1 MGDKG
6 LNILLIEDNP
16 ADARLIQEQ
25 LKDAKEGPFELT
37 WTQDLASGLERL
49 GTSQFDIILLDLG
62 LPDSVGY
69 NTFVKVHGQAPWI
82 PIVVLTGLDDEE
94 MAQRVVRGGAQDY
107 LFKGRIESRL
117 LGRSIRYAME
127 RQTVKTFRDI
137 FERTAAVIG
146 DDFFRSLVSH
156 LASALRVRYALV
168 ARFVDTPPTRAQ
180 TLAFW
185 TGQEHGENFEYL
197 LTGTPCERVVSRG
210 ERCHYPE
217 GLKELFCEDGKLVN
231 LGMESFLGTPLIN
244 SQGHVI
250 GHLCVFDD
258 KVMYAESWRNSI
270 IKIFAARAG
279 AELERLLA
287 EEALRRSE
295 EKLRQMVQGI
305 IGAIMSMVE
314 VGDPYTSGHQKRVAL
329 LATAIGQR
337 IGLPEEQVQGLHYA
351 ALIHDLGKIY
361 VPAQILNKPGRL
373 NDIEFNLIKM
383 HSKVG
388 YDILKTVD
396 FPWPVADIVVQHH
409 ERVDG
414 SGYPNGLIGT
424 DILLESRILAVADV
438 VEAMTSHRPYRRALG
453 LDRALQEIQQGRGN
467 LYDPKAV
474 DACLELI
481 REGYRF
487 DIVADPIRKGNR
499 RKGLQLNR
507 WTL

>member
-1 MGDKG
+1 MYDKDG
-6 LNILLIEDNP
+6 QGEGNWIIRDITE
-16 ADARLIQEQ
+16 R
-25 LKDAKEGPFELT
+25 KE
-37 WTQDLASGLERL
+37 A
-49 GTSQFDIILLDLG
+49 
-62 LPDSVGY
+62 
-69 NTFVKVHGQAPWI
+69 
-82 PIVVLTGLDDEE
+82 EE
-94 MAQRVVRGGAQDY
+94 MLGKYRIFSERTGY
-107 LFKGRIESRL
+107 MILFVALDGRIIE
-117 LGRSIRYAME
+117 ANN
-127 RQTVKTFRDI
+127 
-137 FERTAAVIG
+137 AAVRTYG
-146 DDFFRSLVSH
+146 F
-156 LASALRVRYALV
+156 
-168 ARFVDTPPTRAQ
+168 TR
-180 TLAFW
+180 
-185 TGQEHGENFEYL
+185 EEL
-197 LTGTPCERVVSRG
+197 LTMDVHRLRATDP
-210 ERCHYPE
+210 
-217 GLKELFCEDGKLVN
+217 KTLVDQQ
-231 LGMESFLGTPLIN
+231 MQE
-244 SQGHVI
+244 
-250 GHLCVFDD
+250 
-258 KVMYAESWRNSI
+258 
-270 IKIFAARAG
+270 ARAG
-279 AELERLLA
+279 DILFETVHKRKDGSILPVEVSLQYVEAGDSSFIVSIVRDISERKRIEAELK
-287 EEALRRSE
+287 RSTE
-295 EKLRQMVQGI
+295 NFWQMVEGT

-409 ERVDG
+409 ERIDG

-438 VEAMTSHRPYRRALG
+438 VEAMTSHRPYRQALG
-453 LDRALQEIQQGRGN
+453 LDRALQEIRQGRGN